1 MILTDKQIFR
11 LVWLCSGIVLAVV
24 ILLQANLINLFP
36 NHEALPKWVQF
47 LPTLNASI
55 NALCTILLLIS
66 FYCIKRKQIKTHKR
80 LNITAFLLSCLFL
93 VSYLIFHS
101 TGHETK
107 FGGSGAIR
115 YVYFFILITH
125 IILAAIVL
133 PLILFSFYR
142 GMKMQVEKHRKL
154 VRWSFPI
161 WLYVTISGVLVY
173 LMISPYYSF

>member
-1 MILTDKQIFR
+1 MNDKAIFR
-11 LVWLCSGIVLAVV
+11 LVGAVSVIVLLVV
-24 ILLQANLINLFP
+24 ILLQANIVNLFP
-36 NHEALPKWVQF
+36 NHDVLPKWVQF
-47 LPTLNASI
+47 LPTLNALI
-55 NALCTILLLIS
+55 NGTCTILLLIS
-66 FYCIKRKQIKTHKR
+66 YYFIRRKNIKMHKT
-80 LNITAFLLSCLFL
+80 LNITTFILSCLFM

-101 TGHETK
+101 AGMETK
-107 FGGSGAIR
+107 FGGQGAIR

-133 PLILFSFYR
+133 PLVLLSFYR
-142 GMKMQVEKHRKL
+142 GMMMQVEKHKKL

>member
-1 MILTDKQIFR
+1 MSDKVVFK
-11 LVWLCSGIVLAVV
+11 LVWTVSGVVLALV
-24 ILLQANLINLFP
+24 ILLQTKAISLSPSPENLP
-36 NHEALPKWVQF
+36 MWVQF
-47 LPTLNASI
+47 LPKLNASI
-55 NALCTILLLIS
+55 NAVCTILLIVS
-66 FYCIKRKQIKTHKR
+66 FYFIKRKNIKMHKR
-80 LNITAFLLSCLFL
+80 LNISAFFLSCLFM

-107 FGGSGAIR
+107 FGGTGAIR

-161 WLYVTISGVLVY
+161 WLYVTVSGVLVY

>member
-1 MILTDKQIFR
+1 MTDKQLFR
-11 LVWLCSGIVLAVV
+11 VVWAVSGVVLTVIV
-24 ILLQANLINLFP
+24 LLQANVLKLFP
-36 NHEALPKWVQF
+36 DHDVLPGWVQF
-47 LPTLNASI
+47 LPTLNALI
-55 NALCTILLLIS
+55 NGTCAVLLIIS
-66 FYCIKRKQIKTHKR
+66 FYYIKRKNIKVHKR
-80 LNITAFLLSCLFL
+80 LNVTAFFLSCLFMI
-93 VSYLIFHS
+93 SYLIFHS
-101 TGHETK
+101 TGHETR
-107 FGGSGAIR
+107 FGGTGSIR